1 VAVDVDFEQLQQ
13 MQDKVSSFYA
23 SGIRA
28 EDMAVR
34 LKYAGI
40 NIDKIQIEKDYEE
53 LLNKALA
60 TTSEGQ
66 NLYITAHLY
75 RNA

>member
-1 VAVDVDFEQLQQ
+1 

-66 NLYITAHLY
+66 NLYILPTYTAMLEV
-75 RNA
+75 RSLLEKNSV

>member
-1 VAVDVDFEQLQQ
+1 
-13 MQDKVSSFYA
+13 
-23 SGIRA
+23 
-28 EDMAVR
+28 MAVR

-60 TTSEGQ
+60 TTSEGRIFIYCPPIPQ
-66 NLYITAHLY
+66 CLK
-75 RNA
+75 